1 MESQISSVARLV
13 RSIIFYDFPS
23 WVFLCAYVGFT
34 IVVALTML
42 LIAPRL
48 EGRKRNERETAGV
61 MGHLGSP

>member
-1 MESQISSVARLV
+1 M
-13 RSIIFYDFPS
+13 RSIIFYDFPA

-48 EGRKRNERETAGV
+48 EGWKRNGRETAGV